1 MLYVLTAWLVEPTM
15 FMINKL
21 SSGGCK
27 IKVYDAQKCK
37 KCGYLANAVYKKT
50 ITYAVC
56 PH

>member
-1 MLYVLTAWLVEPTM
+1 MLYVLTAWLAGTYYVHD
-15 FMINKL
+15 KL

-37 KCGYLANAVYKKT
+37 KCGYLANAVYKNT